1 MVNPE
6 AGKAWRPVIMA
17 ADDTSNYFSTHS
29 QSFPNLS
36 GLHTFQFDVSGR
48 TSTPGQGS
56 GGRDDIPAGFG
67 GSSKGMSGRRLGI
80 RNKAVMPLLVL
91 IMALVIIITV
101 LAILLVIFWEKSP

>member
-1 MVNPE
+1 MVEPE
-6 AGKAWRPVIMA
+6 ARKPWRPFIMA
-17 ADDTSNYFSTHS
+17 ANDTSGYFSTRS

-80 RNKAVMPLLVL
+80 LNKAVMPLLGL

-101 LAILLVIFWEKSP
+101 LAILLVIS